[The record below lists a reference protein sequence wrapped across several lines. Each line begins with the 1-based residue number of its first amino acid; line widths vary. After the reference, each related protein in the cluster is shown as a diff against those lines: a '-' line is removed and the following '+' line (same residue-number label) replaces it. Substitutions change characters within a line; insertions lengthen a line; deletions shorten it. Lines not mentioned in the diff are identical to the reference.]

1 MKGYLTVFLAMSLS
15 ILTGFIL
22 MLIGGVI
29 KNAGKVRLECALD
42 TSMNAVL
49 SEYNITLFERY
60 GLLYIDASY
69 LGRKPAISNVEERLN
84 FYLEENTEGALG
96 GKNTP
101 WGKLWI
107 DHVTVS
113 SFETAVADMGTSMRN
128 QAVCYVEDTGISGE
142 ERDAFTQME
151 EIKTLDQGNPMQE
164 WSELMEQLA
173 GMELPLVLNEK
184 GIWEEVPLSNPADW
198 VFELSGS
205 DILYLSGIEL
215 QDINPAHISL
225 ENYISHRQIINANAY
240 ERKDRKEA
248 ETFIT
253 YLFNRMS
260 YLGNVKEGS
269 LLTCQLEYLVMGKD
283 SDLEN
288 SISVAERLMKWR
300 FAENLSRALTDGDL
314 RTQAIA
320 AAEELQAVQ
329 MKDAFR
335 EPVVES
341 ILYACA
347 FLESIGDIKTIYSGG
362 KIPVRKM
369 EHQMAVDH
377 VLKGN
382 IYKTDDRDGLNFG
395 QYLACML
402 LLTEE
407 KTLNLR
413 AMDIMEMDIRYKDG
427 NENFALDWCIERYEV
442 TVKAKAGPGITY
454 FLRRK
459 YGYF

>member
-1 MKGYLTVFLAMSLS
+1 M
-15 ILTGFIL
+15 
-22 MLIGGVI
+22 
-29 KNAGKVRLECALD
+29 
-42 TSMNAVL
+42 
-49 SEYNITLFERY
+49 
-60 GLLYIDASY
+60 
-69 LGRKPAISNVEERLN
+69 
-84 FYLEENTEGALG
+84 
-96 GKNTP
+96 
-101 WGKLWI
+101 
-107 DHVTVS
+107 
-113 SFETAVADMGTSMRN
+113 
-128 QAVCYVEDTGISGE
+128 
-142 ERDAFTQME
+142 
-151 EIKTLDQGNPMQE
+151 
-164 WSELMEQLA
+164 
-173 GMELPLVLNEK
+173 
-184 GIWEEVPLSNPADW
+184 
-198 VFELSGS
+198 
-205 DILYLSGIEL
+205 
-215 QDINPAHISL
+215 
-225 ENYISHRQIINANAY
+225 
-240 ERKDRKEA
+240 
-248 ETFIT
+248 
-253 YLFNRMS
+253 
-260 YLGNVKEGS
+260 
-269 LLTCQLEYLVMGKD
+269 
-283 SDLEN
+283 EN
-288 SISVAERLMKWR
+288 SIFVAERLMKWR

-314 RTQAIA
+314 RTHAIA